1 MSEVWKSYISS
12 SQMRLLGGTSHMYSL
27 TTTVLVVKWKE
38 MRQKCYKCLDSIIQS
53 CLSLV
58 SHSMQEETIEIV
70 EERCVTVLVYQLL
83 VLSQFYEAGAY

>member
-1 MSEVWKSYISS
+1 M
-12 SQMRLLGGTSHMYSL
+12 
-27 TTTVLVVKWKE
+27 VK
-38 MRQKCYKCLDSIIQS
+38 CFDSIIQR